1 MARKRN
7 GKINASAIDES
18 VKTKDFSGEKTKKTR
33 RGLSD
38 KEIDERI
45 RSLVDVILRE
55 YNYRK
60 CLVIVGDPN
69 DIPEPTNELLKGK
82 GILGFNCEN
91 LGDKYKKYQEGKY
104 DAYKFMCAVERLFDK
119 LVEQF
124 DYLENCIVDGIFNT
138 NKEDEE
144 YEIPESV
151 Y

>member
-1 MARKRN
+1 MAKKRN

-55 YNYRK
+55 YNYKK

-82 GILGFNCEN
+82 GVFGFNCEN

-104 DAYKFMCAVERLFDK
+104 DAYKFMCAVEKLFDR
-119 LVEQF
+119 LVVEF
-124 DYLENCIVDGIFNT
+124 DRLEDFLVNGFLNNT
-138 NKEDEE
+138 KEDND
-144 YEIPESV
+144 YERS
-151 Y
+151 